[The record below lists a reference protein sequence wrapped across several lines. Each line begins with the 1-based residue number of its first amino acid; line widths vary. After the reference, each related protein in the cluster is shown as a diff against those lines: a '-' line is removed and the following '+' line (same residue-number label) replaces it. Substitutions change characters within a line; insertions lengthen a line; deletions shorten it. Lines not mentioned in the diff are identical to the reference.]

1 MLSWILPL
9 IVIIGSLVDA
19 FLVLVYMKIAHPW
32 KDILFCKMKETEE
45 TQSIDSKQS
54 RIQVSANSYRPSD
67 LSLVKRVS
75 KQYNFEGFPM
85 FSRRFRKYSFHLQ
98 NQNDDGEDDQPVD
111 TLYIGSNDIKD
122 AVEKLKAELSLAQLD
137 TNQKINDGKG
147 TEGTIETNQRETSV
161 HQNKITVLENQENEM
176 SMDC

>member
-1 MLSWILPL
+1 MK
-9 IVIIGSLVDA
+9 SLTP
-19 FLVLVYMKIAHPW
+19 KTKNW
-32 KDILFCKMKETEE
+32 CNN
-45 TQSIDSKQS
+45 
-54 RIQVSANSYRPSD
+54 QV
-67 LSLVKRVS
+67 
-75 KQYNFEGFPM
+75 
-85 FSRRFRKYSFHLQ
+85 SRRFRKYSFHLQ

-111 TLYIGSNDIKD
+111 TLYIGSNDIKA

-161 HQNKITVLENQENEM
+161 HQDEIFVLENQENEM